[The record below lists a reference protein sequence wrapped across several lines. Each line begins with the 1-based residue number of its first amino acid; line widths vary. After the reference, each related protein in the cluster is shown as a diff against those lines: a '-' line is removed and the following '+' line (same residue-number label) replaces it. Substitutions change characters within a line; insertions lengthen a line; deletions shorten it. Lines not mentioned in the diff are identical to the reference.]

1 MKRPMIFEEIRRSFD
16 SEAEL
21 NQFLADNPTYKV
33 SMLYGNHGINAVIID
48 VRMADV
54 SHTAEGLK
62 INKWL

>member
-1 MKRPMIFEEIRRSFD
+1 MIKPMVFEQIRRSFEN
-16 SEAEL
+16 EAEL
-21 NQFLADNPTYKV
+21 KQFLADNPTYKV
-33 SMLYGNHGINAVIID
+33 SMLYGKNGINAVIID